1 LSSSSSE
8 AEEVTKC
15 IMYKIEGPYIVL
27 INKCEETFRVRS
39 LDVRYYITVTSKTQP
54 VTEDTRLSAKKDIL
68 ERVKLNKKL
77 EAGSKLDVYFG
88 PVGNIAE
95 VYVLV
100 ERGRAQ
106 YRVRIK
112 QLVERKEGE

>member
-1 LSSSSSE
+1 MNLSSPE
-8 AEEVTKC
+8 AEEVAKC
-15 IMYKIEGPYIVL
+15 IRYKIEGPYIVL
-27 INKCEETFRVRS
+27 VNKCEETFRIKS
-39 LDVRYYITVTSKTQP
+39 LDVRYYITVTTSKTQA
-54 VTEDTRLSAKKDIL
+54 VTDNTKLSGKKDIL

-77 EAGSKLDVYFG
+77 EGGSRLDIYFG

-106 YRVRIK
+106 YRVHIK
-112 QLVERKEGE
+112 RVVEKEE